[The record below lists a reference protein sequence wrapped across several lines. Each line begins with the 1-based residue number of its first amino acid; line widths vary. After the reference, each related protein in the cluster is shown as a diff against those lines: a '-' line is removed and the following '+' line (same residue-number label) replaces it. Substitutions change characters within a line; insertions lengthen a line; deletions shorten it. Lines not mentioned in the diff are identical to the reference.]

1 MENAERGNPQ
11 YSQEISGEM
20 NAVWEEQ
27 QELYKHFLKEMELY
41 QEVLSDEEK
50 AQMQKVLDAFGMES

>member
-1 MENAERGNPQ
+1 
-11 YSQEISGEM
+11 M

>member
-1 MENAERGNPQ
+1 MQREAILSIHRKF
-11 YSQEISGEM
+11 EM